1 MTKNLRQTPHTT
13 KRYIW
18 DASQLN
24 WIHVHDTLKT
34 INVAMASIAKSSVFK
49 MKGHIYDR
57 TFVFSLQECS
67 IVDNKSVMITVIALD
82 TIFLTNY
89 SDIDTV
95 VEFWCRSL
103 SYSTLWAWQCIQDVS
118 VIWEGNSMHF
128 RSDLHILVL
137 L

>member
-1 MTKNLRQTPHTT
+1 M
-13 KRYIW
+13 
-18 DASQLN
+18 
-24 WIHVHDTLKT
+24 HDTLKT

-89 SDIDTV
+89 SDIGTV
-95 VEFWCRSL
+95 VEFFCPKM
-103 SYSTLWAWQCIQDVS
+103 SYSTL
-118 VIWEGNSMHF
+118 
-128 RSDLHILVL
+128 
-137 L
+137 